1 MSAESPAPP
10 AEFRPYRRFLS
21 ALVLTFVSLGS
32 FYLLTSV
39 GMTIYRRRNAQPLGA
54 PAGASAGDLQSCAEE
69 MADVEQALE
78 RHLDNFDHL
87 VEHYDADEAQRW
99 SEDRAFWDRQW
110 QAAGRRC
117 RYGDPRPGPL
127 AKQWEQLAVIHGEL
141 RETEAS
147 YGKELVRF
155 GQTEAPRL
163 DRLRERLASVG
174 RQIGS
179 SAAGSHDSG
188 EMNP

>member
-1 MSAESPAPP
+1 LGGWRGEGCC
-10 AEFRPYRRFLS
+10 FR
-21 ALVLTFVSLGS
+21 
-32 FYLLTSV
+32 
-39 GMTIYRRRNAQPLGA
+39 
-54 PAGASAGDLQSCAEE
+54 AGP
-69 MADVEQALE
+69 
-78 RHLDNFDHL
+78 
-87 VEHYDADEAQRW
+87 
-99 SEDRAFWDRQW
+99 
-110 QAAGRRC
+110 
-117 RYGDPRPGPL
+117 PRPGPL
-127 AKQWEQLAVIHGEL
+127 LKQWEQLAVIHGEL

>member
-1 MSAESPAPP
+1 MTGVRSAAHAPDQ
-10 AEFRPYRRFLS
+10 LS
-21 ALVLTFVSLGS
+21 ASVETECLHQVTGEPGCVDFDVLRQHCERARTL
-32 FYLLTSV
+32 
-39 GMTIYRRRNAQPLGA
+39 R
-54 PAGASAGDLQSCAEE
+54 SATRARLRALQT
-69 MADVEQALE
+69 
-78 RHLDNFDHL
+78 
-87 VEHYDADEAQRW
+87 
-99 SEDRAFWDRQW
+99 
-110 QAAGRRC
+110 
-117 RYGDPRPGPL
+117 
-127 AKQWEQLAVIHGEL
+127 IHGEL

-188 EMNP
+188 EM